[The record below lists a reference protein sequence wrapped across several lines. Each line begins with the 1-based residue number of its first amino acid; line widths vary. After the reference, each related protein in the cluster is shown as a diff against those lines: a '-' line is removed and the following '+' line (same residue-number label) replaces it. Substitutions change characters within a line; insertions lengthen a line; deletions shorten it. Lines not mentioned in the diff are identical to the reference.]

1 MRYLFLVLLLTGCG
15 APAVLSY
22 HRQYTST
29 LGYTTENSPW
39 EIMAPDRDT
48 WRSQYYKSYLPQY
61 FPDDDKCLITWGS
74 TNYNFFY
81 AKYRVE
87 QDVELALWVVVDGG
101 FQLNKGER
109 ADFIDGT
116 PQITIWGNT
125 DFCKHN
131 KCAGIDIFTNAV
143 DIDFNTRDVSLIKGN
158 NKINLDLISRNKGAL
173 CKDTVYHQHGIYN
186 LADHKTIAIMQTKIS
201 TGEKPLTYPCFGFKF
216 ALSCKDIEDTT
227 LTISGFSYKGKP
239 IPPLKV
245 RMNYMNLSQVPN
257 YEGPAEAQ
265 QK

>member
-1 MRYLFLVLLLTGCG
+1 M
-15 APAVLSY
+15 
-22 HRQYTST
+22 
-29 LGYTTENSPW
+29 
-39 EIMAPDRDT
+39 
-48 WRSQYYKSYLPQY
+48 
-61 FPDDDKCLITWGS
+61 
-74 TNYNFFY
+74 
-81 AKYRVE
+81 
-87 QDVELALWVVVDGG
+87 
-101 FQLNKGER
+101 
-109 ADFIDGT
+109 
-116 PQITIWGNT
+116 
-125 DFCKHN
+125 
-131 KCAGIDIFTNAV
+131 
-143 DIDFNTRDVSLIKGN
+143 
-158 NKINLDLISRNKGAL
+158 
-173 CKDTVYHQHGIYN
+173 YHQHGIYN